1 MRRVGPAEDKGPL
14 FFLVFE
20 ITPSV
25 WDTRAYWSV
34 EAANS
39 KARALK
45 AKGRLAFVEAR

>member
-1 MRRVGPAEDKGPL
+1 M

-20 ITPSV
+20 ITSAANGPSV
-25 WDTRAYWSV
+25 WDTRCYWSV